1 MQTNPDQHV
10 QRTALL
16 ASLIA
21 STLTVPAQPAPD
33 NRNPERPPPRRP
45 WAGGERAEGFRPGGG
60 MGGQFFPVMERV
72 LTEEQ
77 RQSLREAMAG
87 QREAMRGIEGKLR
100 DARRELMQA
109 GMIEKFDEATVRAK
123 ALALANLEAELTV
136 LRAKAFSQMRP
147 ALSPEQIEKIKNPPA
162 PEGGEPRSE
171 PPRRPDRRSTGSRD
185 EHDLP
190 PKPK

>member
-16 ASLIA
+16 AALIA

-33 NRNPERPPPRRP
+33 NRNPERPAPRRP
-45 WAGGERAEGFRPGGG
+45 LAGGERAEGFRPGG
-60 MGGQFFPVMERV
+60 MGGQFFPVLERV
-72 LTEEQ
+72 LTEAQ

-123 ALALANLEAELTV
+123 ALALAQLEAELTV
-136 LRAKAFSQMRP
+136 LRAKAFSQMQP
-147 ALSPEQIEKIKNPPA
+147 ALTPEQIEKVKNPPA
-162 PEGGEPRSE
+162 TEGGEARSE
-171 PPRRPDRRSTGSRD
+171 PPRRPDRRSTGARD

-190 PKPK
+190 PKQR